1 MKQFIEKDNVVE
13 KYDVKVDEFKLQELR
28 LEIINDCSEIIHHDY
43 YGNEGPEHYDFL
55 KIRNLKEQKMNHSS
69 HKSPIYHITYDEY
82 IFPYLVNIIDHIL
95 QEDDDIIDELVH
107 PNYTKEESYIM
118 NRKKEI
124 IMDLFVNDDVEF
136 SRKEKG
142 LAEYKKLLDSEKLNS
157 NRKDIKPYYQQ
168 VANCI
173 TFILESVMEK
183 EQIDEVLQFLEL
195 KNKEEKKKRV
205 LN

>member
-13 KYDVKVDEFKLQELR
+13 KYDVLVDEFKLQELR
-28 LEIINDCSEIIHHDY
+28 LEIINNCSEIIHHDY
-43 YGNEGPEHYDFL
+43 IASEGPTDYDFL
-55 KIRNLKEQKMNHSS
+55 RIRNLKEQKMSHSS
-69 HKSPIYHITYDEY
+69 YKNPIYHITYDEY

-107 PNYTKEESYIM
+107 PDYSKEESYIM

-124 IMDLFVNDDVEF
+124 IMDLFLNDDVEF

-157 NRKDIKPYYQQ
+157 DRKDVKPYYQQ

-173 TFILESVMEK
+173 TFMLESIMKK

-195 KNKEEKKKRV
+195 NNKDKKKKRV